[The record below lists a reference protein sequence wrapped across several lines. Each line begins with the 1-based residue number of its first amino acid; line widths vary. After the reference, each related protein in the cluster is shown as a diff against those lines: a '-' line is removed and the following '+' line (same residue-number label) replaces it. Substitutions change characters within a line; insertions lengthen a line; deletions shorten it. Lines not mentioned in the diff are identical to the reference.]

1 MTPSSLIIL
10 GSCGSVG
17 TQAIDIAAHLGIA
30 VEGICAHSNIASLEA
45 QIRRFGVK
53 YCAVFDPIA
62 AEQLR
67 ANTRDTNVQIFVGTD
82 GICELIGISR
92 SSLVINS
99 IVGAAGLRPTLATID
114 SGKNLALANKESLV
128 VAGDIVMRRAR
139 EMGVKILPVD
149 SEHSAIWQC
158 LVGEQLSQVR
168 RIILTA
174 SGGPFF
180 GKTAAEIAHFGP
192 AEALAHPTW
201 NMGKKISVDSATMMN
216 KGLEVIEAAHLFAL
230 TPEQIGVVVHRESIV
245 HSMVEFADSSTKAQ
259 LSTPDMRECIQY
271 AITHPDRLPSPV
283 PHLDWT
289 KIRSLTFAQ
298 PDGESFPL
306 LPLAF
311 HALREGGSTPAVLN
325 AANEAAVALFL
336 EGKITFG
343 DISTLVCKAVHEHK
357 ATDNPTIEQL
367 LDICENTTLSI

>member
-17 TQAIDIAAHLGIA
+17 TQAIDIAAHLGIK
-30 VEGICAHSNIASLEA
+30 VEAICAHSNIAGLEA

-53 YCAVFDPIA
+53 YCAVFDSIA
-62 AEQLR
+62 AQQLKE
-67 ANTRDTNVQIFVGTD
+67 NTRDTNVKIFVGTD
-82 GICELIGISR
+82 GICEMVGISQ
-92 SSLVINS
+92 SPLVINS
-99 IVGAAGLRPTLATID
+99 IVGAAGLRPTLAAID

-128 VAGDIVMRRAR
+128 VAGDIVMARAN
-139 EMGVKILPVD
+139 EKGVKILPVD

-192 AEALAHPTW
+192 AQALAHPTW

-230 TPEQIGVVVHRESIV
+230 RPEQIDVVVHRESIV
-245 HSMVEFADSSTKAQ
+245 HSMVEFVDSSTKAQ

-271 AITHPDRLPSPV
+271 AITYPNRLPSPV

-289 KIRSLTFAQ
+289 RISSLTFAQ
-298 PDGESFPL
+298 PSGENFPL

-336 EGKITFG
+336 DGKITFG
-343 DISTLVCKAVHEHK
+343 EISTLVSKAVHEHK
-357 ATDNPTIEQL
+357 SIANPTIEQL
-367 LDICENTTLSI
+367 LDICENTKLKL